1 MNTLQTK
8 NSKELNLSFDF
19 IVKKHEYRILD
30 IELNG
35 ALRQLEYSNRY
46 FEWFIEDLLYFL
58 DMNRY
63 QKRWDYEAI
72 NIFNVQSLKLNEEN
86 LKNFLKYFLSVTNF
100 NLIAK

>member
-46 FEWFIEDLLYFL
+46 FEW
-58 DMNRY
+58 
-63 QKRWDYEAI
+63 
-72 NIFNVQSLKLNEEN
+72 
-86 LKNFLKYFLSVTNF
+86 
-100 NLIAK
+100 

>member
-1 MNTLQTK
+1 MNDLQTK

-19 IVKKHEYRILD
+19 TVKKHEYRILD

-35 ALRQLEYSNRY
+35 TLRNLEYSNRY

-63 QKRWDYEAI
+63 QKRWDYETI
-72 NIFNVQSLKLNEEN
+72 NIFNVQSLKLKKEDLEN
-86 LKNFLKYFLSVTNF
+86 FIGYFKSVTNF
-100 NLIAK
+100 NLVAK